1 MISYFWILLL
11 LGLISCGPMNGT
23 PPENTNT
30 RNAPSLGGNIISRS
44 SKESHFLISISNK
57 TQNSFIVP
65 QTQLGDND
73 YVIRIAHADL
83 RRLSPECQVTITYG
97 MPDMPQMG
105 KETITATS
113 QSDGTTFEAT
123 LFFSMSGTWEISLE
137 VKDQLI
143 KDTYVFTELV
153 E

>member
-44 SKESHFLISISNK
+44 SKESHFLISV
-57 TQNSFIVP
+57 IVP
-65 QTQLGDND
+65 QTQLGDNE

-123 LFFSMSGTWEISLE
+123 LFFSMSGTWEISLAM
-137 VKDQLI
+137 KDQLI
-143 KDTYVFTELV
+143 EDTYVFTELV
-153 E
+153 K

>member
-1 MISYFWILLL
+1 MINYFWTLLF

-23 PPENTNT
+23 PPESTNT
-30 RNAPSLGGNIISRS
+30 RNTPSMGNNVSQS

-57 TQNSFIVP
+57 TQNSFIIP

-83 RRLSPECQVTITYG
+83 RRLSPEGQVTLTYG
-97 MPDMPQMG
+97 MPDMPEMG

-113 QSDGTTFEAT
+113 QGDGTTFEAT
-123 LFFSMSGTWEISLE
+123 LFFSMSGTWEISLNI
-137 VKDQLI
+137 KDQLI
-143 KDTYVFTELV
+143 EDTYVFTELV
-153 E
+153 K